1 MTEMI
6 HRQERIAVYPGSFD
20 PVTMGH
26 LDIIARASKQFDRV
40 IVAVLNNMS
49 KNPLFTVEE
58 RKELITEVTRHLPNV
73 EVDSF
78 RDLTANYVRQKEAQV
93 IVRGIR
99 SVTDFE
105 YELQLA
111 STNSKLNPDAET
123 IFMMT
128 NPKYSYLSSSIVKEI
143 AHYHGDVTDLVS
155 PEVEAAL
162 RQKISE
168 KTAWLNQKVRPDRL
182 TMTARSNAS
191 PMHAAGKTLQM
202 VLIVYV
208 LPGLCMS
215 SQPNG
220 VERSCFAFVCNV
232 VETSV
237 L

>member
-1 MTEMI
+1 M
-6 HRQERIAVYPGSFD
+6 
-20 PVTMGH
+20 
-26 LDIIARASKQFDRV
+26 
-40 IVAVLNNMS
+40 
-49 KNPLFTVEE
+49 EE
-58 RKELITEVTRHLPNV
+58 RKALITEVTGHLSNV

-155 PEVEAAL
+155 PEVETAL
-162 RQKISE
+162 RRKISE
-168 KTAWLNQKVRPDRL
+168 KTAVKPVGQARQADHNGKNDRKSD
-182 TMTARSNAS
+182 TDCRE
-191 PMHAAGKTLQM
+191 AA
-202 VLIVYV
+202 
-208 LPGLCMS
+208 P
-215 SQPNG
+215 
-220 VERSCFAFVCNV
+220 
-232 VETSV
+232 
-237 L
+237 